1 MFKNIHKD
9 IKNTRNYLI
18 CLPEKLHA
26 SARACTGLCM
36 HRRLHARARARA
48 CTVPVH
54 AQSTVHARARAL
66 CMQSAC
72 ACTVPVHAR
81 ARACSFFRKNNNV
94 IRSTINMGCLQK
106 CFIFSIKLI

>member
-9 IKNTRNYLI
+9 IKNIQNYLI
-18 CLPEKLHA
+18 YLPEKLHA

-36 HRRLHARARARA
+36 HRRLH
-48 CTVPVH
+48 
-54 AQSTVHARARAL
+54 ARAL

-94 IRSTINMGCLQK
+94 IRSNN
-106 CFIFSIKLI
+106 F